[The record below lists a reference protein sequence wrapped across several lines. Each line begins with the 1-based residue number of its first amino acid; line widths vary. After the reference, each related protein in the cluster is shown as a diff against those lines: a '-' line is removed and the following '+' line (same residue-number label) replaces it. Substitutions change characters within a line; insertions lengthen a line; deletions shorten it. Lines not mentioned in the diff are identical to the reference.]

1 MALALQEPSVE
12 PASTP
17 ERRTVSAIERALLD
31 AGFENVTVQ
40 PGDGIQIAYENR
52 RYRRSAEAL
61 AVARAASGERILV
74 GERRLG
80 LLVASIE
87 PPERATDETFRVRYP
102 SDAWFPPAPE
112 DALRSPTFRRADVE
126 VGALVDY
133 HVGRIF
139 DPLQINTQLEP
150 RLLLNPWPGA
160 RVRLGV
166 AFPLQSDF
174 SDTEQEPDL
183 NRARPGR
190 CSLDQ
195 FAWVPELALV
205 SVSGGYFGDNRW
217 GASAGIAR
225 PLRGGEWLLDAQ
237 VDRTG
242 YLAFPEDGTVYSP
255 PERTSGFAG
264 VTYGPPV
271 PGLALKLRVAQFVA
285 GDRGVDL
292 EVRRSFDDF
301 DVAYFVQRTDG
312 LNFFGV
318 RLALPI
324 PPRTRASGSA
334 LRVQPVPRFA
344 MDFRDQDLAQGT
356 FVDGVASREEFLRQL
371 DPSSLAASRGS
382 YMAGLGAPNA
392 PGATGPEEW
401 VSFTGMSGFVNTPW
415 AGVVA
420 DRRYEV
426 GFGHVPRK
434 WAYDHRGT
442 NDNQIF
448 YGTLG
453 FLPRVETA
461 IRWTRIPGYRSFEE
475 IAPDSRL
482 VDMDRMASARVAL
495 LEPALGRP
503 GVAIGVEDAQGWRRF
518 HSTYAVAGL
527 PITLGDKG
535 CRVSAGYAFK
545 VFEVHQR
552 VLNGTFGAAE
562 VSPLPWLR
570 AQLEYDTEKWNAGLG
585 VNPGAGF
592 HVRAAL
598 LNLESLSVGAGWSHT
613 L

>member
-1 MALALQEPSVE
+1 MQEPSAE
-12 PASTP
+12 PSAAP
-17 ERRTVSAIERALLD
+17 ERRTVGAIERALLD

-61 AVARAASGERILV
+61 AMARAASGERILV

-80 LLVASIE
+80 LMAASIE
-87 PPERATDETFRVRYP
+87 PPERESDGPFRVRYP
-102 SDAWFPPAPE
+102 SDTWFPHTSEGAM
-112 DALRSPTFRRADVE
+112 RSQTFMRADLE

-174 SDTEQEPDL
+174 SASELEPDL
-183 NRARPGR
+183 NRVRPGR

-195 FAWVPELALV
+195 FAWIPELALV

-217 GASAGIAR
+217 GASAGMAR

-242 YLAFPEDGTVYSP
+242 YLAFPEDGTTYSP

-264 VTYGPPV
+264 VTYHPPVPV
-271 PGLALKLRVAQFVA
+271 PGLALKLRAAQFIA
-285 GDRGVDL
+285 GDRGVDF

-301 DVAYFVQRTDG
+301 DVAYFVQRADG

-324 PPRTRASGSA
+324 PPRTRASGST

-344 MDFRDQDLAQGT
+344 LDFRDLELSQGK

-382 YMAGLGAPNA
+382 YMTALGAPNA
-392 PGATGPEEW
+392 PDATGPAEW
-401 VSFTGMSGFVNTPW
+401 VSFTGMSGFVHTPW

-420 DRRYEV
+420 DRKYEV

-448 YGTLG
+448 YATLG

-475 IAPDSRL
+475 IVPDSRL
-482 VDMDRMASARVAL
+482 VEMDRMVSARFAL
-495 LEPALGRP
+495 LEPAPGRP
-503 GVAIGVEDAQGWRRF
+503 GLAVGVEDAQGGRRLN
-518 HSTYAVAGL
+518 STYAVAGL
-527 PITLGDKG
+527 PVALAGKA
-535 CRVSAGYAFK
+535 CRMSAGYAFK
-545 VFEVHQR
+545 AFTVHRR

-562 VSPLPWLR
+562 VSPLHWLR

-585 VNPGAGF
+585 VSPGAGF
-592 HVRAAL
+592 RVRAAL